1 MDCFYLVGDS
11 RSEDTWKAF
20 SGRVYNITKTLQRLL
35 RPPATDRGRRGK
47 KKKRKKKL
55 TIKRIQDV
63 SACLQC
69 LLCPLLT
76 IPLPRPFLAYKEA
89 VNPCENHWG
98 GWTYHLPLANI
109 LDVTAKIFWLLTA
122 LPQLTYNIFLASV
135 MEVLN
140 YFSLPSSSSIMDL
153 AQN

>member
-20 SGRVYNITKTLQRLL
+20 RGRVYNITKTLNHLL
-35 RPPATDRGRRGK
+35 RPPATDRGRKG

-55 TIKRIQDV
+55 TLKRIQDV

-69 LLCPLLT
+69 LLCPLHT
-76 IPLPRPFLAYKEA
+76 TPLPRPFLAYKES
-89 VNPCENHWG
+89 VITHENPWG
-98 GWTYHLPLANI
+98 GWTYHLPLSNN

-122 LPQLTYNIFLASV
+122 LSLLTYNIFLTTV

-140 YFSLPSSSSIMDL
+140 DFSLPSSSSIMDL
-153 AQN
+153 EQN